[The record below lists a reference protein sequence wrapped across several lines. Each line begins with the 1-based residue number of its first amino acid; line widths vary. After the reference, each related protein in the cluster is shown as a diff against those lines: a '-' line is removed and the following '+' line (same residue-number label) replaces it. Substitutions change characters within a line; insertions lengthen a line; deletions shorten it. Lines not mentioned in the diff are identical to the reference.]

1 MKTGY
6 IIAIL
11 FVAAL
16 LQSCEKEQLASTIPI
31 NETVDTIATK
41 NLTGTFISGPYGI
54 VSGMAEIFNN
64 SEMYEVKLAGFS
76 TSNGPALHVYLS
88 KESKPVNFIDLGILK
103 STNGNQV
110 YSITGMPDFTDYKYI
125 SIHCVQYDHLF
136 GYALLK

>member
-1 MKTGY
+1 MKPRY
-6 IIAIL
+6 LIAIL

-16 LQSCEKEQLASTIPI
+16 LQSCEKDQLGSTITI

-41 NLTGTFISGPYGI
+41 NLSGTFVSGPYGT

-64 SEMYEVKLAGFS
+64 GTMYEVKLAGFN

-88 KESKPVNFIDLGILK
+88 KESKPVNYIDLGILK

-110 YSITGMPDFTDYKYI
+110 YSITGMPDFSDYKYI

-136 GYALLK
+136 GYALLQ